1 MFPDRRPI
9 NSVVRFVA
17 IVATALVLGVAP
29 GDVSLLAQAPPQ
41 LPQCVVPPNPAAP
54 DHWPVAGMD
63 LLGAAAGSKT
73 FSSAT
78 LLANDTGPSAL
89 IVTRVGPISSNGGT
103 IAGSD
108 PYTYTPAALFAGDD
122 SFTYEIRDVAG
133 ETTTGVVKITVVAD
147 NVAPTVSLAALPAT
161 VSGNVALNA
170 TAADNVGVAGVQFF
184 DGASLIGDVTSAPF
198 SIIWNTTTV
207 ADGSHTL
214 TAVARDGSGNTAT
227 SNAVTTNVLNA
238 VPQGLRLASNVS
250 VDGIGAITTPA
261 FNVSAGTVL
270 VALAASDGP
279 PTGTNQTLTISGG
292 GLTWTRVQR
301 AAVQRGDAEIWTA
314 TAAAAASITVTSSQA
329 LLVNGL
335 AVAQSLT
342 VLGFT
347 GSAGIGVSGI
357 ANAATGAPKITLAGV
372 SAGSIVYGTGMDFD
386 NASARAVAANQTKV
400 HEYLAASG
408 DTMWMQ
414 GLTSPTAAAGSVIL
428 NDLSPTTDR
437 WNFAAVEVKSGTPP
451 ASVTVPNVVN
461 MTQANAS
468 AAITGA
474 GLAVGTITSS
484 SSPTVPSGSVISQ
497 NPTGGSSALA
507 GSSVSLVISTG
518 PAPAGPAA
526 QVTVFADGAGTQTT
540 PAFSTTAAGEVL
552 IALAA
557 SDGPTT
563 GVNNQE
569 LTISGGGLTWSR
581 VQRAATQ
588 RGVAEIW
595 TATATG
601 ILSNVTVSSTQSVPT
616 VLGLPPNQSLTVI
629 AFTGASGVG
638 ASAVAGG
645 ATGGPSV
652 TLTAQAAGSAV
663 YGVGVDF
670 DQAVARTVGAGQT
683 KVHEFLAPSG
693 DTMWMQMLNATTS
706 AAGATARLNDTAP
719 TTDQWNFAIV
729 EIKR

>member
-29 GDVSLLAQAPPQ
+29 GDVSLLAQGPPQ
-41 LPQCVVPPNPAAP
+41 LPQCVVPPNPFAP
-54 DHWPVAGMD
+54 DHWPVAATD
-63 LLGAAAGSKT
+63 ILGTTSGPKAFSAAD
-73 FSSAT
+73 

-89 IVTRVGPISSNGGT
+89 TVTKVGPISSNGATITGT
-103 IAGSD
+103 G
-108 PYTYTPAALFAGDD
+108 PYTYNPAPLFSGNDI
-122 SFTYEIRDVAG
+122 FTYEIRDVAG
-133 ETTTGVVKITVVAD
+133 ETSIGIVRISVVAD
-147 NVAPTVSLAALPAT
+147 TIAPTVSLAALPAT
-161 VSGNVALNA
+161 VSGNVTLNA

-357 ANAATGAPKITLAGV
+357 ANAATGAPTITLAGA

-386 NASARAVAANQTKV
+386 NASARAVAANQTKI

-414 GLTSPTAAAGSVIL
+414 GLTSPTAAAGSVTL

-437 WNFAAVEVKSGTPP
+437 WNFAAVEVKSGSAP

-468 AAITGA
+468 AAITVA
-474 GLAVGTITSS
+474 GLTVGTVRTS

-497 NPTGGSSALA
+497 NPAGGSSALA
-507 GSSVSLVISTG
+507 GSAVSLVVSTG

-540 PAFSTTAAGEVL
+540 PAFSTTAPGEVL

-563 GVNNQE
+563 GVNNQNR
-569 LTISGGGLTWSR
+569 TISGGGLTWTR
-581 VQRAATQ
+581 VQRAAVA
-588 RGVAEIW
+588 RGDAEIW
-595 TATATG
+595 TATAAG
-601 ILSNVTVSSTQSVPT
+601 ILTNVTVTSTQSVPT
-616 VLGLPPNQSLTVI
+616 VLGQPANQSLTVI
-629 AFTGASGVG
+629 AFTGASGIG
-638 ASAVAGG
+638 ASAIGNGVSA
-645 ATGGPSV
+645 PSV
-652 TLTAQAAGSAV
+652 TL
-663 YGVGVDF
+663 
-670 DQAVARTVGAGQT
+670 
-683 KVHEFLAPSG
+683 
-693 DTMWMQMLNATTS
+693 
-706 AAGATARLNDTAP
+706 
-719 TTDQWNFAIV
+719 
-729 EIKR
+729 